1 MRLRFLAAAALISTA
16 GGLFAAAGC
25 KGGKVLYNATDPK
38 QCATGHGCPMVV
50 CSCNDT
56 SFMID
61 STCELGEC
69 IGADTICADRCKDS
83 EGLASVVATKDDDV
97 AIPAC
102 EVLGQRMYVN
112 GCKIGTELVASTC
125 EEDDVDCSI
134 IAGDFWSCVVGR
146 GILSC
151 KRGALRVEGCADVLP
166 DLCTVSAAT
175 P

>member
-1 MRLRFLAAAALISTA
+1 MRLQLIAAAALLVASA
-16 GGLFAAAGC
+16 AVSAAGC
-25 KGGKVLYNATDPK
+25 KGGSVLYNATDPK

-50 CSCNDT
+50 CSCGDK

-69 IGADTICADRCKDS
+69 VAAETVCKDRCEDYDGVS
-83 EGLASVVATKDDDV
+83 SILTTKTDDV

-102 EVLGQRMYVN
+102 DILDQRMYVN
-112 GCKIGTELVASTC
+112 GCKIGADLVSSTC
-125 EEDDVDCSI
+125 EADDVDCSLL
-134 IAGDFWSCVVGR
+134 GDEFWNCVVGR

-151 KRGALRVEGCADVLP
+151 KRGALRVDGCEDLTPEACTAAP
-166 DLCTVSAAT
+166 DM